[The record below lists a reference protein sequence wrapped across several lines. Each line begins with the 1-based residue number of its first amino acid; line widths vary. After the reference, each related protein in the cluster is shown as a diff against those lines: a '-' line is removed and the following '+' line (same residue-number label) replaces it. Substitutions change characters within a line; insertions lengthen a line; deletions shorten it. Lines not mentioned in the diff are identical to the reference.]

1 MDLPQSRGSK
11 MTTSSTPSAAELRG
25 AAYLDRACALMAE
38 DGLDASAAFRIVVLH
53 MLEKV
58 AATIGTDD
66 PAALA
71 AWRVERAATRS
82 EGRGGGSAGVS
93 RCRNRGG

>member
-1 MDLPQSRGSK
+1 

-53 MLEKV
+53 MLAKV
-58 AATIGTDD
+58 AAKIGTDD

-71 AWRVERAATRS
+71 AWLEAQAATM
-82 EGRGGGSAGVS
+82 RGDHS
-93 RCRNRGG
+93 RPPGAAVN